1 MEGTVK
7 ERFSRTSNY
16 ALLIFIGVCMCSMSV
31 MVLGVMIF
39 SIYLVPLAETTGA
52 GLVAASLYM
61 SIYGWVMAAAA
72 VVYGHLYA
80 RFKSHAAFR
89 TLNIIVCVLGA
100 ASPLWNGTVAPA
112 MGIFGYYIGA
122 TINGLSGG
130 CFMVM
135 VPLMMINNWF
145 GPKFRGKFMGF
156 ASAASIFGGIV
167 WPPLFTYLLQTFGMN
182 SAYLANAAVLFIFS
196 GIPAIFIFRKRD
208 TDVLPWGV
216 KSWAEM
222 EAQEDKSADKYGYPP
237 KRIFKCLAF
246 YFVVFSTICFTLHG
260 SMAQNGVGAVTYWLQ
275 DPVRGPMIAALG
287 MSIGTIGEACWKILS
302 GIVIDKVGPALN
314 NAIFT
319 GIAVFG
325 MLLQVLGPK
334 IVPVIYTGGV
344 FFSAATVPII
354 LGGPILMSQ
363 LFGPRTFPIVQGYI
377 SAVNTFLSGLTSP
390 LMAMMILGV
399 GYTTAFGIG
408 AVIWIIPIIL
418 ALVIAFKFL
427 GKLRW
432 EDEEGNQM
440 PGQLETAKY

>member
-1 MEGTVK
+1 M
-7 ERFSRTSNY
+7 
-16 ALLIFIGVCMCSMSV
+16 
-31 MVLGVMIF
+31 
-39 SIYLVPLAETTGA
+39 
-52 GLVAASLYM
+52 
-61 SIYGWVMAAAA
+61 
-72 VVYGHLYA
+72 
-80 RFKSHAAFR
+80 
-89 TLNIIVCVLGA
+89 
-100 ASPLWNGTVAPA
+100 
-112 MGIFGYYIGA
+112 
-122 TINGLSGG
+122 
-130 CFMVM
+130 
-135 VPLMMINNWF
+135 
-145 GPKFRGKFMGF
+145 
-156 ASAASIFGGIV
+156 
-167 WPPLFTYLLQTFGMN
+167 
-182 SAYLANAAVLFIFS
+182 
-196 GIPAIFIFRKRD
+196 
-208 TDVLPWGV
+208 
-216 KSWAEM
+216 
-222 EAQEDKSADKYGYPP
+222 
-237 KRIFKCLAF
+237 AF
-246 YFVVFSTICFTLHG
+246 YLVVFSTICFTLHG

-275 DPVRGPMIAALG
+275 DPVRGPMIAAVG

-390 LMAMMILGV
+390 LMAMMIMGV

-408 AVIWIIPIIL
+408 ATIWIIPIIL

-432 EDEEGNQM
+432 EDTEGNQM